1 MHPFSRT
8 TYADETFKDVVCEQD
23 VLARLS
29 FSHCTFTNARF
40 DRVDF
45 TATEF
50 SDCLFDHCELTL
62 PNLTNADLKT
72 VRFKDC
78 KLVGADFRKGDSRFL
93 ALAFEN
99 SLVDTC
105 NFSGLKLKATPFLRC
120 VLRETRFVGSV
131 LSEAVFDGSDLEGT
145 LFHECQL
152 ENASFSQARNYAI
165 DPLTNKLKGARF
177 SLPEAVSLLMGL
189 GIKLS

>member
-1 MHPFSRT
+1 MHPFTRPA
-8 TYADETFKDVVCEQD
+8 YENETFKDLVCEQD
-23 VLARLS
+23 SLARIS
-29 FSHCTFTNARF
+29 FSRCRFVNARF

-50 SDCLFDHCELTL
+50 SDSTFDHCELNL

-72 VRFKDC
+72 ARFKDS
-78 KLVGADFRKGDSRFL
+78 KLVGADFRKCDGRFL

-99 SLVDTC
+99 SLIDTC

-120 VLRETRFVGSV
+120 VIRETRFVGTM
-131 LSEAVFDGSDLEGT
+131 LAEAAFDGSDLEGT

-152 ENASFSQARNYAI
+152 QGASFVQARNYAI
-165 DPLTNKLKGARF
+165 DPLTNKLKDARF
-177 SLPEAVSLLMGL
+177 SLPEAVSLLTGL
-189 GIKLS
+189 GIKLI